1 MNSKKAFLLI
11 LLLVLMT
18 QIGSAQNAFDTF
30 DAGISGNVIINN
42 NSLLDNWNPTAG
54 AVLEARTP
62 YYTGEMEAGVRLNYF
77 SEGQFENS
85 GFRSIFVFIGWSY
98 PFDVTDRL
106 TLSPGFRLGNHFM
119 WQDNTK
125 EYYAEPAGNAFV
137 FHRNESEFAY
147 ETQIRIAY
155 EITAE
160 TKLQASASY
169 NRTAIQIPLTLVYAE
184 VGIAQTFNSPE
195 WLKKL
200 VK

>member
-147 ETQIRIAY
+147 ETQIRVAY

-160 TKLQASASY
+160 TKLHVSASY

>member
-18 QIGSAQNAFDTF
+18 QNGSAQNAFDTF

-169 NRTAIQIPLTLVYAE
+169 NRTAIQIPLNLVYAE

>member
-18 QIGSAQNAFDTF
+18 QIGNAQNAFDTF

-42 NSLLDNWNPTAG
+42 NSLLDNWNPFAG
-54 AVLEARTP
+54 TVLEARTP
-62 YYTGEMEAGVRLNYF
+62 YYTGELEAGVRFNYF
-77 SEGQFENS
+77 SEDQFENS
-85 GFRSIFVFIGWSY
+85 GFRSIFLFIGWSY

-119 WQDNTK
+119 WQDSTK
-125 EYYAEPAGNAFV
+125 EYYAEPAGNPFV

-147 ETQIRIAY
+147 EFQIRAAY
-155 EITAE
+155 QITAQ
-160 TKLQASASY
+160 TKLQVSTSY
-169 NRTAIQIPLTLVYAE
+169 NRTAINIPLTLVYAE
-184 VGIAQTFNSPE
+184 VGIAQTFNSPD
-195 WLKKL
+195 WLKNL